1 MTCFRAT
8 QKPSGVYASS
18 RSCSTRRTSATFF
31 VASSSANDETPLPMT
46 SALTALEVSLAICC
60 AATSVSKLALF
71 HLPWRCSVTTR
82 IFMLDHPRFKL
93 ELFDELR
100 RHFFGRAGQE
110 FCFLRFCGHVNLFD
124 FLRRFV
130 RDAQRFTRDGCNF
143 LFLRSHDALERRV
156 AHFVDARLNGEHR
169 RQRALHPLK
178 PTGFE
183 LPLELHLSVL
193 HVDLHD
199 DRGVRAIELRSE
211 KHAGLTK
218 AMVITLQPG

>member
-31 VASSSANDETPLPMT
+31 AASSSANDETPLPMT
-46 SALTALEVSLAICC
+46 SALTALAVSLAICC

-93 ELFDELR
+93 ELFDELC
-100 RHFFGRAGQE
+100 RHFFGCAGQE
-110 FCFLRFCGHVNLFD
+110 FRFLRFCGHVNLFD
-124 FLRRFV
+124 FLGWFM
-130 RDAQRFTRDGCNF
+130 RDAQRFPRNSRDF
-143 LFLRSHDALERRV
+143 LFLRGHNALERRV
-156 AHFVDARLNGEHR
+156 AHFVDAGLNRKHG
-169 RQRALHPLK
+169 RQRAFHPLK

-193 HVDLHD
+193 HFDLHND
-199 DRGVRAIELRSE
+199 GGVRAVQQRGE
-211 KHAGLTK
+211 
-218 AMVITLQPG
+218 

>member
-100 RHFFGRAGQE
+100 RHLFGRASQE
-110 FCFLRFCGHVNLFD
+110 FCFLRFCRHVNLFD

-130 RDAQRFTRDGCNF
+130 RDAQRFSRDGRNF
-143 LFLRSHDALERRV
+143 LFLRGHNAFESCV

-169 RQRALHPLK
+169 WQRALHPLK

-183 LPLELHLSVL
+183 LPLEPHFSVL
-193 HVDLHD
+193 QFNLLD
-199 DRGVRAIELRSE
+199 DGGVRALKQRSE
-211 KHAGLTK
+211 KNARLAK
-218 AMVITLQPG
+218 A